1 MNYDRYI
8 PLINN
13 YWFRG
18 IPDFDRWFK
27 TSKKYDK
34 EIKTMFYGILKVAEL
49 GLIEH
54 WGNTKDG
61 FMAYIILL
69 DQFSRQ
75 IYRNSKKAYQN
86 DPKSMTFMR
95 THIMKYIDQLSA
107 IELMFALMPFQ
118 HSEKL
123 QDQYDG
129 IQVLKELIKCE
140 NNKSELSVLNEALK
154 HQKGHYKVIKMFGRF
169 PKRNKYISNR
179 NTTIREQEYIDC
191 NPDVPY

>member
-1 MNYDRYI
+1 MSYERYI

-27 TSKKYDK
+27 SSQKYDK
-34 EIKTMFYGILKVAEL
+34 EIKTMFYGILKAGERDL
-49 GLIEH
+49 LED
-54 WGNTKDG
+54 WKKTKDG

-75 IYRNSKKAYQN
+75 IYRNHKKSYQN
-86 DPKSMTFMR
+86 DERTMKFMR
-95 THIMKYIDQLSA
+95 DNIMKYIDKLSA

-118 HSEKL
+118 HSENL

-129 IQVLKELIKCE
+129 IQVLKSLIACE
-140 NNKSELSVLNEALK
+140 KNKSELSILKEALK
-154 HQKGHYKVIKMFGRF
+154 HQKGHYNVIKMFGRF
-169 PKRNKYISNR
+169 PKRNKFIPGR
-179 NTTIREQEYIDC
+179 ITTVKEQEYIDSSK
-191 NPDVPY
+191 DVPY

>member
-18 IPDFDRWFK
+18 IPDYERWFRK
-27 TSKKYDK
+27 SNKFDK
-34 EIKTMFYGILKVAEL
+34 EIKTMFYGILKVGEA

-54 WGNTKDG
+54 WGSTKDG

-75 IYRNSKKAYQN
+75 IYRNNRKSYKN
-86 DPKSMTFMR
+86 DAQSMKFMR
-95 THIMKYIDQLSA
+95 IHIMRYIDELSA

-123 QDQYDG
+123 NDQNDG
-129 IQVLKELIKCE
+129 IQVLKALIRCE
-140 NNKSELSVLNEALK
+140 SNKSELDILREALK
-154 HQKGHYKVIKMFGRF
+154 HQKGHYKVIKAFGRF
-169 PKRNKYISNR
+169 PKRNKHIPSR
-179 NTTIREQEYIDC
+179 ITTLKEQEYIDSS
-191 NPDVPY
+191 PDVPY

>member
-27 TSKKYDK
+27 KSKKYDK

-49 GLIEH
+49 ELIEH
-54 WGNTKDG
+54 WGSTKEG

-86 DPKSMTFMR
+86 DSQSMIFMR
-95 THIMKYIDQLSA
+95 THIMKYIDELSA

-129 IQVLKELIKCE
+129 IQVLKQLIKCE
-140 NNKSELSVLNEALK
+140 NNKSELAILQEAFK

-179 NTTIREQEYIDC
+179 ITTIREQEYIDS